1 MFRFI
6 TIVLMCVCDA
16 ASALPIDLSNAVYNT
31 SAFAEVG
38 ADADGLHA
46 DSSPPSPLPIFSH
59 AEIFGA
65 DPNVNEFA
73 TADAIA
79 DHGFLS
85 VATEVQSSLQNAGA
99 VAEASL
105 ETALAAAGSYLLQ
118 LDFKDS
124 LDLIGAQAGSVLGLA
139 LSVGSRTLFDEI
151 FTDSALIS
159 RLFVLAPGELGLLHL
174 SLISTADSFVDGSG
188 DALYA
193 FNLASVNVALSTSVP
208 SPSPLFLIGAALL
221 PVVRLRRARRV

>member
-1 MFRFI
+1 MLTRTERI
-6 TIVLMCVCDA
+6 ALLDREQADLTLTAQTDLLSLNRTSLYYRPVA
-16 ASALPIDLSNAVYNT
+16 PSA
-31 SAFAEVG
+31 E
-38 ADADGLHA
+38 
-46 DSSPPSPLPIFSH
+46 
-59 AEIFGA
+59 EI
-65 DPNVNEFA
+65 
-73 TADAIA
+73 
-79 DHGFLS
+79 
-85 VATEVQSSLQNAGA
+85 
-99 VAEASL
+99 
-105 ETALAAAGSYLLQ
+105 AL
-118 LDFKDS
+118 KRR
-124 LDLIGAQAGSVLGLA
+124 I
-139 LSVGSRTLFDEI
+139 DEI

>member
-1 MFRFI
+1 MLRFI
-6 TIVLMCVCDA
+6 TIVLMCVCGA

-38 ADADGLHA
+38 ADADGLNA
-46 DSSPPSPLPIFSH
+46 DSSPPTPLPLFSH
-59 AEIFGA
+59 AEIFAA
-65 DPNVNEFA
+65 DPSVNEFA
-73 TADAIA
+73 SADAIA
-79 DHGFLS
+79 DDGFLS
-85 VATEVQSSLQNAGA
+85 VATEVQSSSQHAGA

-105 ETALAAAGSYLLQ
+105 ETKLADAGSYLLQ
-118 LDFKDS
+118 LDFEDT

-174 SLISTADSFVDGSG
+174 SLISTADSFAAGTG

-193 FNLASVNVALSTSVP
+193 FNLASVNVALTSVP
-208 SPSPLFLIGAALL
+208 SPSPLVLIGAAWL
-221 PVVRLRRARRV
+221 PLVRLRRARRG